1 MTAMTVEVATGYDD
15 NDDIVLET
23 LPAVYVVCHD
33 CEGHGAVLNASMRY
47 HAYSAEEFD
56 DSFDDEDD
64 RDAYFQRG
72 GKYDVV
78 CPTCKG
84 ARVILSVDEG
94 RCGDGEN
101 KAIWDRHCEFE
112 GERSEQRRIDAQ
124 VYRMECG
131 IW

>member
-1 MTAMTVEVATGYDD
+1 MAAMTINVATGYDE

-23 LPAVYVVCHD
+23 LPAMYAVCHD
-33 CEGHGAVLNASMRY
+33 CEGHGTVLNASMRH
-47 HAYSAEEFD
+47 HAYSAEQFD
-56 DSFDDEDD
+56 ESFGDDG
-64 RDAYFQRG
+64 DAYFQHG
-72 GKYDVV
+72 GKYDVI

-84 ARVILSVDEG
+84 TRVILSVDES
-94 RCGDGEN
+94 RCGNGEN

-124 VYRMECG
+124 VYRMESG